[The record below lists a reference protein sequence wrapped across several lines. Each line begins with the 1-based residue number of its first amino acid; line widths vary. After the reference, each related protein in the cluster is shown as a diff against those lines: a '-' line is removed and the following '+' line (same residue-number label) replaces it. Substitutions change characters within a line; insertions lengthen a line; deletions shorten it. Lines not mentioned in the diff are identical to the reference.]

1 MIKPA
6 RYLKLLKHKLFRIK
20 DFPESVAIG
29 LAWGAAVSFTPLLGL
44 HLVIC
49 YSGTW
54 LMRGNLIAATVGTVV
69 GNPWTFPF
77 FFYLDYKLGILFFF
91 KEVENYE
98 FKVNFLINNFEGLFY
113 PTLIGSIPISLLVWF
128 LTFFFT
134 KQYLTRYYYEKN
146 KIRGKH

>member
-1 MIKPA
+1 MFKPA

>member
-6 RYLKLLKHKLFRIK
+6 RYLKLIKHKLFRIK

>member
-6 RYLKLLKHKLFRIK
+6 RYLKLIKHKLFRIK

-98 FKVNFLINNFEGLFY
+98 FKISFLINNFEGLFY